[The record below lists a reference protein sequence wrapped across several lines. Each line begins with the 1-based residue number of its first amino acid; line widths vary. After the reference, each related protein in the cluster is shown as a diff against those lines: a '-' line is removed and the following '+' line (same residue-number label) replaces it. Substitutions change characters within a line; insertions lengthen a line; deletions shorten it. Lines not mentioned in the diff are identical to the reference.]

1 VSEFFR
7 PFLEISVAARSSSE
21 LIFLLK
27 LLGSAL
33 SCSVIGA
40 LYKRY
45 GRTVSDRNTIALSV
59 IYLGVVT
66 TFIITV
72 VQSSIALSLGLV
84 GSLSIVRFRTPVK
97 EPEELLILFSA
108 IGIGVG
114 FGAGEPTRT
123 LIALVVIVL
132 VIFSLNLK
140 RSKLAEPGLLSLHLS
155 FQGEEPDLSGVIK
168 ILEKGCIKID
178 LIRMDYKE
186 GAHSLSFH
194 LIPKDIGAFDEVQKD
209 LRRVNPTMST
219 SFIDYQPLQ

>member
-1 VSEFFR
+1 MIDSLR
-7 PFLEISVAARSSSE
+7 SFLETSISGRYSPEIVFLSK
-21 LIFLLK
+21 LIS
-27 LLGSAL
+27 SAL

-59 IYLGVVT
+59 VYLGVVT
-66 TFIITV
+66 TFIISV

-114 FGAGEPTRT
+114 FGAGEPIRT
-123 LIALVVIVL
+123 LIALVVIVI
-132 VIFSLNLK
+132 VIFCLNLK
-140 RSKLAEPGLLSLHLS
+140 KTKLAEPGLLSLHLN
-155 FQGEEPDLSGVIK
+155 FRGDEPDLPGVIR

-186 GAHSLSFH
+186 GFHSLSFH
-194 LIPKDIGAFDEVQKD
+194 LIPKDVLAFDEAQKD
-209 LRRVNPTMST
+209 LRRLNSTMAT